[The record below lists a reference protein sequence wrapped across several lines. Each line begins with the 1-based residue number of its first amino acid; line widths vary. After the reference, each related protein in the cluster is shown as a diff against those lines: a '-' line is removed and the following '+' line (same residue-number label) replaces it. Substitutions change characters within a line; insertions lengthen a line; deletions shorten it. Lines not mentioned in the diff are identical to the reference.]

1 MGSTTLGEISNA
13 VKDVNAWLKK
23 QKGDSRLLVAEIKN
37 NLIQLDMVVEHD
49 VNLEEVLNDISIKEY
64 KRLQGEGFNF
74 GSIKKSKIP
83 KFKSMEGTDLESWM
97 GKETEELISSI
108 YDKIIALKTMFP
120 RVKNSS
126 KIRWNSRVINIRK
139 RILLFLRHLGR
150 K

>member
-1 MGSTTLGEISNA
+1 LGSTTLGEISNA

-49 VNLEEVLNDISIKEY
+49 VSLKDVLADISTSEY

-74 GSIKKSKIP
+74 GSIKKSRIAR
-83 KFKSMEGTDLESWM
+83 FKSLEGTDLESWS
-97 GKETEELISSI
+97 GKETEELIGSI
-108 YDKIIALKTMFP
+108 YDKTIALKTMFP
-120 RVKNSS
+120 RLKKSK
-126 KIRWNSRVINIRK
+126 KIRWNSRAINIRK
-139 RILLFLRHLGR
+139 RILLLLRHLGS